1 MIVKIGCIEVPVSDM
16 ERAVGFYEN
25 VLGLKKNYEHPVWT
39 SFDVG
44 GTNFALARSG
54 TKKGGKARKVCTSCS
69 MCVFRHE
76 ARRADPGKGQ
86 VSVSSA
92 IYLGV
97 DKLDEFC
104 ATLKGKGVRFLAEP
118 KEQSWGGRT
127 AVIQD
132 PDDNLVVL
140 SQL

>member
-1 MIVKIGCIEVPVSDM
+1 M
-16 ERAVGFYEN
+16 ERAVGFYEK

-54 TKKGGKARKVCTSCS
+54 TKKGGKTGKVCTSCS
-69 MCVFRHE
+69 LCVLRHGAGKAE
-76 ARRADPGKGQ
+76 AGKNQGPAS
-86 VSVSSA
+86 SVV
-92 IYLGV
+92 YLGV

-104 ATLKGKGVRFLAEP
+104 ATLKGKGVRFLADP
-118 KEQSWGGRT
+118 KEQGWGGRT
-127 AVIQD
+127 AIIQD
-132 PDDNLVVL
+132 LDDNLIVL